1 MTNRSVAKHCLRTAQ
16 LKYFSSGMLT
26 QLECCY
32 CSMACTMLF
41 SFRKKLQNPL
51 FCLNEVLFTSPGR
64 PLRLI
69 RKINV
74 ALLAKTFCWIT
85 DIVTLLLLCDL
96 FWGCLGL
103 GKEGIF
109 GFFRNPSKVLQEKA
123 FFFTRRMN
131 VMNIR
136 KKPIQSSVRCSLS
149 WTQSLGFLPSSYSQ
163 FYRAP
168 YGRPVVSTCF
178 MIM

>member
-74 ALLAKTFCWIT
+74 ALLAKTFCWII
-85 DIVTLLLLCDL
+85 DIVTLLLLCNL

-136 KKPIQSSVRCSLS
+136 KKPIQSSIRCSLY
-149 WTQSLGFLPSSYSQ
+149 WTHEFGFSPFLLLP
-163 FYRAP
+163 
-168 YGRPVVSTCF
+168 
-178 MIM
+178 IL